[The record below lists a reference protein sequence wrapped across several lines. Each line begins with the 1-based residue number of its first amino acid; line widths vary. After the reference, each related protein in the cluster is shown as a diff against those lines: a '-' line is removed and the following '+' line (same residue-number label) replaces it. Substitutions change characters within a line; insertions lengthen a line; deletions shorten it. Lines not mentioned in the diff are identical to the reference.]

1 MKLINLQLEILIA
14 FRQHYVMF
22 VSCLKRDKITY
33 TLEIIVG
40 IFIVNELSSNLNEN
54 ITLKKIVWSS

>member
-22 VSCLKRDKITY
+22 VSCLTQDKITY

>member
-14 FRQHYVMF
+14 FQQHYVMF
-22 VSCLKRDKITY
+22 VSCLKQDKITY

>member
-22 VSCLKRDKITY
+22 VSSLKQDKITY

>member
-22 VSCLKRDKITY
+22 VSCLKQDKITY